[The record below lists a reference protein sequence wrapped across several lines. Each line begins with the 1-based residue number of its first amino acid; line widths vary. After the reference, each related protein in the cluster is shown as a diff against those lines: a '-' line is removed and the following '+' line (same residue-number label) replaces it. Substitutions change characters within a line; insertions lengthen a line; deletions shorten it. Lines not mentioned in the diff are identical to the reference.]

1 MLNIKE
7 SWAILFTHQEFIS
20 TFGRGFGNG
29 YDSISVMNGDGKAN
43 NITVFGVTY
52 YPTDQSLV
60 VALSAK
66 SNGSFRINYTVVLAK
81 M

>member
-1 MLNIKE
+1 MINSIE

-20 TFGRGFGNG
+20 TFGCGFSNR

-43 NITVFGVTY
+43 NITVLGVTY
-52 YPTDQSLV
+52 YPADQSLV